1 MVAVLLKSGNTSNSV
16 YKCGGS
22 LIHTRVVL
30 TVAHCVDAV
39 KLNRLKIRVG
49 QWNLADSTEPHQD
62 RAIARVIFHPDYNN
76 SRFSLHNDIALL
88 ILRRAVRLTD
98 NVKTVCLPAVADAI
112 FNGKRCSV
120 TGWGKDKL
128 GQIGQYQNILKK
140 VEVPIVPRLQCQR
153 TLQQTRL
160 GRRFQLHGSFICAG
174 GELGRDACT
183 GDGGSPLVCALEGS
197 TKRYQQV
204 GIVALG
210 IGCGNIV
217 PGKRCIKL
225 IFILKLI
232 CIYPFYRNL
241 CKRCLFQTLDR
252 WRITSPQVPSAAVS
266 TC

>member
-1 MVAVLLKSGNTSNSV
+1 MVAVLLRSVKTSNSI

-22 LIHTRVVL
+22 LIHSKVVL
-30 TVAHCVDAV
+30 TVAHCVDTV

-49 QWNLADSTEPHQD
+49 QWNLSDSTEPHQD
-62 RAIARVIFHPDYNN
+62 RAIVQIIFHPAYNN

-98 NVKTVCLPAVADAI
+98 NVNTVCLPAVSGAI

-120 TGWGKDKL
+120 TGWGKDRL
-128 GQIGQYQNILKK
+128 GKTGQYQNILKK

-153 TLQQTRL
+153 TLQRTRL

-174 GELGRDACT
+174 GEMGRDACT

-197 TKRYQQV
+197 TNRYQQV

-217 PGKRCIKL
+217 PGKSFIK
-225 IFILKLI
+225 
-232 CIYPFYRNL
+232 
-241 CKRCLFQTLDR
+241 
-252 WRITSPQVPSAAVS
+252 ITFMFA
-266 TC
+266 